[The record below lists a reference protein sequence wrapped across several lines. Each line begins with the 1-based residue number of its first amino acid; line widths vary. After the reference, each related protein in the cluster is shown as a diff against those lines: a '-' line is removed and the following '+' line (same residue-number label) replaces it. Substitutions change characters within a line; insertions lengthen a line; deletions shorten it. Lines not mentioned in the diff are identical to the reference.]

1 MSHTAWFRQAESDL
15 DAASVLSDAGHH
27 SQAVWLAAQAV
38 EKAHKAILAALGLRY
53 EERHFRQLGHRVA
66 AIAALLPTA
75 LHDPVDPRIAE
86 MIATLE
92 AKADSSRYPRSLEAS
107 GGGVADGSTDLAAP
121 AVVITASRH
130 EVDVAREL
138 VGWCKDR
145 IARAKK
151 AVLAMRPEGP
161 PVDSAGAG

>member
-1 MSHTAWFRQAESDL
+1 MSHAAWFRQAESDL
-15 DAASVLSDAGHH
+15 DAASVLSGAGHH

-53 EERHFRQLGHRVA
+53 EERHFRQLGHRIATVA
-66 AIAALLPTA
+66 VLLPAA

-86 MIATLE
+86 MISTLE
-92 AKADSSRYPRSLEAS
+92 TKADSARYPRPLKAS
-107 GGGVADGSTDLAAP
+107 GGGVADAAPALAAP

-130 EVDVAREL
+130 EVEVAREL

-145 IARAKK
+145 IARAEK
-151 AVLAMRPEGP
+151 ALLAMRPEGP
-161 PVDSAGAG
+161 PVGSAGNG